1 MPRDQIQVDEV
12 EGLDVNAVGGAVQ
25 PPRIFSLQH
34 RVELRGV
41 VGCEANR
48 RPVPAPS
55 WQRRRCQRQRRRS
68 RRGRA
73 RGFCVAEHA
82 WKGGDVF
89 DALGVQLAFA
99 RAGSSEVRCKL
110 EGLATRVTRRLAAC
124 QRQPPSL
131 VVGAD
136 ATVGG
141 PARALGAQRDNS
153 WRRARRVRLQ
163 FEVWLERRERGRGGR
178 QERRPAVSAAGLQEE
193 PQVDGV
199 KHGGVALLV
208 RVPGVRPHPRLPV
221 RERRLARAGL
231 CPFEEVDQ
239 GPPPRGHASMRAA
252 QLARLGQVQVVI
264 GVDPAEHHRR
274 AGALRAGGKLV
285 QPVQEAVGELAGRSL
300 RASAG
305 EALVGEGEPDDDRAG
320 DLGPGEQRSQ
330 HRRRRGDG
338 GAGHGRVGE
347 DESVAWVRESR
358 P

>member
-99 RAGSSEVRCKL
+99 RAGSSEVRYKL

-136 ATVGG
+136 ATGGG
-141 PARALGAQRDNS
+141 PARALAAQRDNV
-153 WRRARRVRLQ
+153 WRRRRRWRRRRVEQSRNL
-163 FEVWLERRERGRGGR
+163 RR
-178 QERRPAVSAAGLQEE
+178 
-193 PQVDGV
+193 
-199 KHGGVALLV
+199 
-208 RVPGVRPHPRLPV
+208 
-221 RERRLARAGL
+221 RRLRSS
-231 CPFEEVDQ
+231 
-239 GPPPRGHASMRAA
+239 RSRS
-252 QLARLGQVQVVI
+252 RS
-264 GVDPAEHHRR
+264 
-274 AGALRAGGKLV
+274 
-285 QPVQEAVGELAGRSL
+285 RSL
-300 RASAG
+300 RSARRCLG
-305 EALVGEGEPDDDRAG
+305 TGGRCCPSRSHRRPPSRPTRPAG
-320 DLGPGEQRSQ
+320 SA
-330 HRRRRGDG
+330 RRRR
-338 GAGHGRVGE
+338 
-347 DESVAWVRESR
+347 SR
-358 P
+358 RLRPSTFRRRRCRSLRSRRTRCRRRSPARRPPGSPRRASLRCRSATGSGSTACP